1 MHTLILGKQR
11 IERTLARLACEVDE
25 RNQGTEGLVLFGIL
39 PKGIL
44 VAQALAAHISEIAGR
59 NVVPVPLDLENS
71 GQNSKD
77 VCGKVVV
84 IVDDVLYT
92 GRTAHRA
99 VAAVCEMGNP
109 ARIQL
114 MVLIDRGHR
123 EMPLQPDYVGR
134 KLQTKYGER
143 VEVDAA
149 KGLSVYLTEEI
160 RVTNDQKN
168 RISGTLL
175 RPSQQE

>member
-1 MHTLILGKQR
+1 MHTLILGKER

-25 RNQGTEGLVLFGIL
+25 RNQGTEGLILFGVV

-44 VAQALAAHISEIAGR
+44 VAQALARHISEIAGR
-59 NVVPVPLDLENS
+59 SVVPVPLDLEDPS
-71 GQNSKD
+71 QKPED
-77 VCGKVVV
+77 VTGKVVV

-99 VAAVCEMGNP
+99 VAAVCEMGSP

-123 EMPLQPDYVGR
+123 EVPLQPDYVGR
-134 KLQTKYGER
+134 KLQTKYRER
-143 VEVDAA
+143 VDVDAE
-149 KGLSVYLTEEI
+149 KGLSVYLTE
-160 RVTNDQKN
+160 
-168 RISGTLL
+168 
-175 RPSQQE
+175 

>member
-1 MHTLILGKQR
+1 MRTLILGKRR

-25 RNQGTEGLVLFGIL
+25 RNQGTEDLILFGIV
-39 PKGIL
+39 PQGIF
-44 VAQALAAHISEIAGR
+44 VAQALAEYISEIAGR
-59 NVVPVPLDLENS
+59 QVVPIRLNLDNS
-71 GQNSKD
+71 ERAAAD
-77 VCGKVVV
+77 VSGKQVL

-99 VAAVCEMGNP
+99 VASVCRMGAP

-134 KLQTKYGER
+134 KLQTKYRER
-143 VEVDAA
+143 VDVDVEN
-149 KGLSVYLTEEI
+149 GLVVYLTE
-160 RVTNDQKN
+160 
-168 RISGTLL
+168 
-175 RPSQQE
+175 

>member
-1 MHTLILGKQR
+1 MRTLILGKER

-25 RNQGTEGLVLFGIL
+25 RNQGTEGLILFGIV

-44 VAQALAAHISEIAGR
+44 VAQALARHISEIAGR
-59 NVVPVPLDLENS
+59 SVVPVPLDLEDPS
-71 GQNSKD
+71 QKPED
-77 VCGKVVV
+77 VTGKVVV

-99 VAAVCEMGNP
+99 VAAVCEMGSP

-134 KLQTKYGER
+134 KLQTKYRER
-143 VEVDAA
+143 VDVDAEE
-149 KGLSVYLTEEI
+149 GLSVYLTE
-160 RVTNDQKN
+160 
-168 RISGTLL
+168 
-175 RPSQQE
+175 

>member
-1 MHTLILGKQR
+1 MHTLILGKER

-25 RNQGTEGLVLFGIL
+25 RNQGTEGLILFGVV

-44 VAQALAAHISEIAGR
+44 VAQALARHISEIAGR
-59 NVVPVPLDLENS
+59 SVVPVPLDLEDP
-71 GQNSKD
+71 GQKPED
-77 VCGKVVV
+77 VSGKVVV

-99 VAAVCEMGNP
+99 VAAVCEMGSP

-134 KLQTKYGER
+134 KLQTKYRER
-143 VEVDAA
+143 VDVDAE
-149 KGLSVYLTEEI
+149 KGLSVYLTE
-160 RVTNDQKN
+160 
-168 RISGTLL
+168 
-175 RPSQQE
+175 

>member
-1 MHTLILGKQR
+1 MHTLILGKER

-25 RNQGTEGLVLFGIL
+25 RNQGTEGLVLFGVV

-44 VAQALAAHISEIAGR
+44 VAQALARHISEIAGR
-59 NVVPVPLDLENS
+59 SVVPVPLDLEDPS
-71 GQNSKD
+71 QKPEA
-77 VCGKVVV
+77 VTGKVVV

-99 VAAVCEMGNP
+99 VAAVCEMGSP

-134 KLQTKYGER
+134 KLQTKYRER
-143 VEVDAA
+143 VDVDAE
-149 KGLSVYLTEEI
+149 KGLSVYLTE
-160 RVTNDQKN
+160 
-168 RISGTLL
+168 
-175 RPSQQE
+175 

>member
-1 MHTLILGKQR
+1 MHTLILGKER

-25 RNQGTEGLVLFGIL
+25 RNQGTEGLVLFGVV

-44 VAQALAAHISEIAGR
+44 VAQALARHISEIAGR
-59 NVVPVPLDLENS
+59 SVVPVPLDLEDPS
-71 GQNSKD
+71 QKPED
-77 VCGKVVV
+77 VTGKVVV

-99 VAAVCEMGNP
+99 VAAVCEMGSP

-134 KLQTKYGER
+134 KLQTKYRER
-143 VEVDAA
+143 VDVDAEE
-149 KGLSVYLTEEI
+149 GLSVYLTE
-160 RVTNDQKN
+160 
-168 RISGTLL
+168 
-175 RPSQQE
+175 

>member
-1 MHTLILGKQR
+1 MHTLILGKER

-25 RNQGTEGLVLFGIL
+25 RNQGTEGLILFGVV

-44 VAQALAAHISEIAGR
+44 VAQALARHISEIAGR
-59 NVVPVPLDLENS
+59 SVVPVPLDLEDPD
-71 GQNSKD
+71 QKPED
-77 VCGKVVV
+77 VSGKVVV

-99 VAAVCEMGNP
+99 VAAVCEMGSP

-134 KLQTKYGER
+134 KLQTKYRER
-143 VEVDAA
+143 VDVDAE
-149 KGLSVYLTEEI
+149 KGLSVYLTE
-160 RVTNDQKN
+160 
-168 RISGTLL
+168 
-175 RPSQQE
+175 

>member
-1 MHTLILGKQR
+1 MRTLILGKER

-25 RNQGTEGLVLFGIL
+25 RNQGTEGLILFGVA

-44 VAQALAAHISEIAGR
+44 VAQALARHISEIAGR
-59 NVVPVPLDLENS
+59 SVVPVPLDL
-71 GQNSKD
+71 KD
-77 VCGKVVV
+77 PSEKPEDVTGKVAV

-99 VAAVCEMGNP
+99 VAAVCEMGSP
-109 ARIQL
+109 VRIQL

-134 KLQTKYGER
+134 KLQTKYRER
-143 VEVDAA
+143 VDVDAEE
-149 KGLSVYLTEEI
+149 GLSVYLTE
-160 RVTNDQKN
+160 
-168 RISGTLL
+168 
-175 RPSQQE
+175 

>member
-1 MHTLILGKQR
+1 MHTLILGKER

-25 RNQGTEGLVLFGIL
+25 RNQGTEGLVLFGVV

-44 VAQALAAHISEIAGR
+44 VAQALARHISEIAGR
-59 NVVPVPLDLENS
+59 SVVPVPLDLEDPS
-71 GQNSKD
+71 QKPED
-77 VCGKVVV
+77 VTGRVVV

-99 VAAVCEMGNP
+99 VAAVCEMGSP

-134 KLQTKYGER
+134 KLQTKYRER
-143 VEVDAA
+143 VDVDAEE
-149 KGLSVYLTEEI
+149 GLSVYLTE
-160 RVTNDQKN
+160 
-168 RISGTLL
+168 
-175 RPSQQE
+175 

>member
-1 MHTLILGKQR
+1 MHTLILGKER

-25 RNQGTEGLVLFGIL
+25 RNQGTEGLILFGVV

-44 VAQALAAHISEIAGR
+44 VGQALARHISEIAGR
-59 NVVPVPLDLENS
+59 RVVPVPLDLEDPDR
-71 GQNSKD
+71 KPED
-77 VCGKVVV
+77 VSGKVVV

-99 VAAVCEMGNP
+99 VAAVCEMGSP

-134 KLQTKYGER
+134 KLQTKYRER
-143 VEVDAA
+143 VDVDAE
-149 KGLSVYLTEEI
+149 KGLSVYLTE
-160 RVTNDQKN
+160 
-168 RISGTLL
+168 
-175 RPSQQE
+175 

>member
-1 MHTLILGKQR
+1 MRTLILGKER

-25 RNQGTEGLVLFGIL
+25 RNQGTEGLILFGIV

-44 VAQALAAHISEIAGR
+44 VAQALARHISEIAGR
-59 NVVPVPLDLENS
+59 SVVPVPLDLEDP
-71 GQNSKD
+71 SKRPED
-77 VCGKVVV
+77 VTGKVVV

-99 VAAVCEMGNP
+99 VAAVCEMGSP

-134 KLQTKYGER
+134 KLQTKYRER
-143 VEVDAA
+143 VDVDAEE
-149 KGLSVYLTEEI
+149 GLSVYLTE
-160 RVTNDQKN
+160 
-168 RISGTLL
+168 
-175 RPSQQE
+175 

>member
-1 MHTLILGKQR
+1 MRTLILGKQR

-25 RNQGTEGLVLFGIL
+25 RNQGTDDLVLFGIV
-39 PKGIL
+39 PQGVF
-44 VAQALAAHISEIAGR
+44 VAQALAEYISEIAGR
-59 NVVPVPLDLENS
+59 RIVPIRLNLENPEHKAEDVS
-71 GQNSKD
+71 GKQ
-77 VCGKVVV
+77 VL

-99 VAAVCEMGNP
+99 VSAVCDMGSP

-134 KLQTKYGER
+134 KLQTKYRER
-143 VEVDAA
+143 VEVDA
-149 KGLSVYLTEEI
+149 GNSLVVYLTE
-160 RVTNDQKN
+160 
-168 RISGTLL
+168 
-175 RPSQQE
+175 

>member
-1 MHTLILGKQR
+1 MHTLILGKER

-25 RNQGTEGLVLFGIL
+25 RNQGTEGLVLFGVVS
-39 PKGIL
+39 KGIL
-44 VAQALAAHISEIAGR
+44 VAQALARHISEIAGR
-59 NVVPVPLDLENS
+59 SVVPVPLDLEDPS
-71 GQNSKD
+71 QKPED
-77 VCGKVVV
+77 VTGKVVV

-99 VAAVCEMGNP
+99 VAAVCEMGSP

-134 KLQTKYGER
+134 KLQTKYRER
-143 VEVDAA
+143 VDVDAEE
-149 KGLSVYLTEEI
+149 GLSVYLTE
-160 RVTNDQKN
+160 
-168 RISGTLL
+168 
-175 RPSQQE
+175 

>member
-1 MHTLILGKQR
+1 MHTLILGKER

-25 RNQGTEGLVLFGIL
+25 RNQGTEGLILFGVV

-44 VAQALAAHISEIAGR
+44 VAQALARHISEIAGR
-59 NVVPVPLDLENS
+59 SVIPVPLDLEDPD
-71 GQNSKD
+71 QKAED
-77 VCGKVVV
+77 VSGKVVV

-99 VAAVCEMGNP
+99 VAAVCEMGSP

-134 KLQTKYGER
+134 KLQTKYRER
-143 VEVDAA
+143 VDVDAE
-149 KGLSVYLTEEI
+149 KGLSVYLTE
-160 RVTNDQKN
+160 
-168 RISGTLL
+168 
-175 RPSQQE
+175 

>member
-1 MHTLILGKQR
+1 MHTLILGKER

-25 RNQGTEGLVLFGIL
+25 RNQGTEGLILFGVV

-44 VAQALAAHISEIAGR
+44 VAQALARHISEIAGR
-59 NVVPVPLDLENS
+59 SVVPVPLDLEDPS
-71 GQNSKD
+71 QKPED
-77 VCGKVVV
+77 VTGKVVV

-99 VAAVCEMGNP
+99 VAAVCEMGSP

-134 KLQTKYGER
+134 KLQTKYRER
-143 VEVDAA
+143 VDVDAE
-149 KGLSVYLTEEI
+149 KGLSVYLTE
-160 RVTNDQKN
+160 
-168 RISGTLL
+168 
-175 RPSQQE
+175 